1 MKPMS
6 VMEQKTHRVP
16 AGNDQLAVLLA
27 ISALYIGFGMTMG
40 LFQGGFPAIM
50 REQGMSLGTV
60 NWLYA
65 LYLPRAWRFCG
76 HRWLTAGGHPF
87 LPWN

>member
-1 MKPMS
+1 MS
-6 VMEQKTHRVP
+6 VMEQKTHWVP

-50 REQGMSLGTV
+50 REQGMSLGAV
-60 NWLYA
+60 GWLYA
-65 LYLPRAWRFCG
+65 LYLPLGVAFLWSPLVDRWR
-76 HRWLTAGGHPF
+76 PSF
-87 LPWN
+87 LAVELA